1 MSKLS
6 RTDAQAQ
13 GRRLQSVIPSAFPK
27 ATADEMRAEVVGSLV
42 RNCVDVAHASRTVT
56 MVLDSSPD
64 PKNLIAEIRRCAAET
79 QDRQQILPDGCE
91 RCLMSP
97 DPNTGA
103 PRWSAHVYGE
113 KRGYSCA
120 IRCSCERGRWL
131 ERRDQER
138 MAEVRKPKPQADLMR
153 IAAGDSDE

>member
-1 MSKLS
+1 MKKLS

-13 GRRLQSVIPSAFPK
+13 ARRLQSSPMLAPQS
-27 ATADEMRAEVVGSLV
+27 DEGRKEIVDCLL
-42 RNCVDVAHASRTVT
+42 RNCVDVEHAARAMTAL
-56 MVLDSSPD
+56 LDNCTD
-64 PKNLIAEIRRCAAET
+64 PRSLTAELKRAAADT
-79 QDRQQILPDGCE
+79 LNMPQSLPDGCE
-91 RCLMSP
+91 RCEILP

-120 IRCSCERGRWL
+120 IRCSCERGQWL

-138 MAEVRKPKPQADLMR
+138 MAEVRKPKPQEDLMR
-153 IAAGDSDE
+153 IAAGDVDER